1 MTVTRG
7 DHGNSLADT
16 RVLQVVH
23 KTFRLAT
30 TRMVDATAR
39 LEPAALQPV
48 IGPCWDFYSG
58 VLHHHHH
65 TEDTVAFPALIAV
78 RPHMAGLIKDLEED
92 HKKLVTTL
100 DAVQSRVAAFD
111 KQPKPAT
118 QQDLHDALAALRDE
132 FFPHLDTEDAKVIPV
147 FAQAIPPKDWERMDN
162 QALKSIPRPYLPKA
176 VGALDEV
183 IRGLP
188 EAERPVGPP
197 PPIRFM
203 LAVSWRRK
211 WAAFVKPLITA

>member
-7 DHGNSLADT
+7 DHGNSYADT
-16 RVLQVVH
+16 RVLQAVH

-30 TRMVDATAR
+30 TRMVDATEN

-48 IGPCWDFYSG
+48 IGLYWEFYAG

-65 TEDTVAFPALIAV
+65 IEDTVAFPALIAV
-78 RPHMAGLIKDLEED
+78 RPDMASLINDLEED
-92 HKKLVTTL
+92 HRKLVATMDIIQSTL
-100 DAVQSRVAAFD
+100 VAFD
-111 KQPKPAT
+111 KKPEPET
-118 QQDLHDALAALRDE
+118 QQDLHDALAALRDQ
-132 FFPHLDTEDAKVIPV
+132 FFPHLDTEDAKIIPA
-147 FAQAIPPKDWERMDN
+147 FAQAIPPQDWERMDN

-188 EAERPVGPP
+188 EAERPTGPP

-211 WAAFVKPLITA
+211 WAEFVKPLTA